1 MGCSELRG
9 SEGRLDPREQ
19 LGAPPQAEI
28 AAMQPKCTELLLQ
41 AVVRYQG
48 R

>member
-1 MGCSELRG
+1 MFGAEGFRG
-9 SEGRLDPREQ
+9 TARSTEQ